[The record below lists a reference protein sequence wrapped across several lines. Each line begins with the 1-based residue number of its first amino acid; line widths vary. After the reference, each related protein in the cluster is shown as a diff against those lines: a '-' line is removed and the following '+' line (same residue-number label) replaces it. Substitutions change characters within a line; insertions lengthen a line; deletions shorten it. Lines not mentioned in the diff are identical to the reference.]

1 MPQSNFDKYYNKYKQ
16 QARESLGTT
25 GAVATTAISPI
36 AAPPQQQRNIWD
48 VMGADEYPEWY
59 QPSIEDSP
67 QAGLMN
73 AVGVGLWSFVDTALF
88 GIPGSLVEEEKFL
101 EFEDPVA
108 KWTGAVGG
116 FAGFVG
122 GAPLKVGAKI
132 AQKGFGAL
140 AKKQLKEAGK
150 ESVETVVR
158 GMKERGLDGGLTKGA
173 VKEITGGY
181 RSLARQ
187 ASVDPKLRGAEFG
200 RVTREYLEE
209 YIRRGLDDGVL
220 NATQGNAIRDMFAK
234 NVFTRPLQDF
244 KGLMKIRGLAQTNP
258 RLARVIG
265 HSIDDAIMFGSIDT
279 IFEGVSMIEDKNFD
293 WTAPLWGAGTGA
305 LFGQLSWLKPRGKAA
320 VFKKDF
326 MAGLRST
333 FQRKGAFDGMS
344 REQLINRAS
353 LSGQLA
359 IKNNESSIVSHTFRG
374 KTANVNLTSTNIYDD
389 IEKVWGKDANKA
401 MIRILEARR
410 GKFGRDMMKWA
421 SKEELANVGANW
433 RRMMLG
439 GIFFNAHTFYDTY
452 AHDLE
457 PDVNDVL
464 PSFLIGAYVQRRSN
478 PAKFDI
484 NHTRMNRLRQ
494 NLQVLGISPEMFS
507 GIPTFE
513 YRQSRLENPFLDA
526 KYDGIRRKLEELE
539 IITDSNEIASTE
551 LAPDVVSAASRE
563 GANPVFDRMYPY
575 MQGLK
580 VWTKPLDN
588 ISASEAKTISELL
601 LKVDRRF
608 ESSEGSNEALEKSFL
623 RTQKNFEDSFR
634 NLVETIEDPQNILGI
649 TVESGRDGNR
659 LLRIPEKITIGEELK
674 QKALDGELTWLVG
687 EQGQVLKGEEALDLL
702 YKKTDGFNTALRTT
716 DLLNF
721 AEVNQVNKIKDIESE
736 SLLKQIYERVGSF
749 ERNVESQFPDNSP
762 MAERF
767 SLADSFYEYVEL
779 LTKNHAIRFSEEATS
794 VFKRDYV
801 DRDILIGKL
810 VDAGILHSP
819 GNISEALVIDAIA
832 DKEGRPKIKITG
844 EDVDS
849 EGIAKDRRFLGRVL
863 TLQSVVGGYRGFEV
877 DPNRPIE
884 VTHGQVESL
893 RNYLNNLKINLDTM
907 PSWLQ
912 SQLVHYAFRERVKGT
927 DLKEDQLNALFQ
939 LSGAGGARF
948 SAAAEGVAAGFRVK
962 LIDEARI
969 AGHPESDVI
978 KMASDYN
985 KTLRKI
991 IDDSKGIVIDDADR
1005 ITTIDRAYM
1014 QGLAQAIQIKGEAS
1028 ISAKSTLTEFMTL
1041 LSTQKK
1047 GYASFRQQLKD
1058 FMNAR
1063 PGNDFT
1069 VLQWL
1074 GEAGV
1079 LKSKEK
1085 SKDYDI
1091 DVEKFSD
1098 LLKEGLSKQMSTFGY
1113 TPEFAKERH
1122 EILDQKARDNFI
1134 EDSTERGQVKHI
1146 DLNTFYDKYRIDG
1159 KDATE
1164 LDSATKYSNFASL
1177 VYLPKIGLDRKIL
1190 NRDVV
1195 RKVLDR
1201 IHVKSGNDF
1210 IPFRELSQSEQM
1222 ARTPKIR
1229 EELIGL
1235 LGSQRAQMKVDV
1247 LSFRGGDYK
1256 KTEEVVQLTRLH
1268 EYLSDV
1274 LELPYMIVDGRMH
1287 ITALSRNGKYY
1298 IDKEI
1303 NIFNDGTAINSKL
1316 KEEIRTYKQEFING
1330 IEQELSIFKPEDG
1343 IWHLQGKDGERG
1355 LRLINLAPGADPIV
1369 VASKDLPN
1377 LKEPWKEF
1385 ITEYKNK
1392 EGIDPQATK
1401 QLESL
1406 EQKIDRNEVL
1416 TPNEYE
1422 QMMTYLVA
1430 KQMLTGSDGDRAFLN
1445 FVNGTDSEKTLSRIK
1460 LFNTKK
1466 YVRYNKSFI
1475 QDVASSYMGDPT
1487 QLTIRTLEDGIT
1499 AKVLR
1504 RIARNDGYGVAVWND
1519 AQYAK
1524 IKDEVKILVD
1534 NLKIDWDWN
1543 NVIGKSHEDVS
1554 AFDSISFI
1562 SRDMMRA
1569 YHALMGHDPLSYNPI
1584 KPVITSGGANS
1595 PLLLG
1600 KTLFV
1605 YSESLDSFFKNNKA
1619 VDILMTKT
1627 GAKVLNPV
1635 GEPGMED
1642 ASLINTGWENL
1653 NNQRL
1658 GSQQIR
1664 KISIESLGLMPN
1676 KDSDFVLAKKSQA
1689 DANFM
1694 DNAESGVMFDL
1705 DFNPLLQNN
1714 LEKMAE
1720 VMQDPRILRRWML
1733 KELGDDALVS
1743 DLQAGEGMKSISN
1756 MAVYSALSQNA
1767 NPMSYSDRYVK
1778 NKLYNIYV
1786 NSVINGMKSA
1796 TNQYNT
1802 EDSHRYGGQAP
1813 IIQIPELSKR
1823 LRPTLVD
1830 RDGIVKLQGEAMI
1843 PSYAADLSFSELHDQ
1858 GYRIRFVRNG
1868 EVLDTKAMNELV
1880 VPEYRDEIFYKD
1892 WQKVGTQTLGTFHQY
1907 FESLKSEGYFPDDV
1921 SIGVMIRRNPRTR
1934 PNDFGLYSLKGF
1946 LEKTYGNAVVV
1957 NSMDVANVA
1966 EGDYDFDKADFF
1978 FAHRENMWN
1987 HVQRASKFFVQ
1998 GINPDIYKEP
2008 ISYKLGMNATDAA
2021 RSKNT
2026 MMANANI
2033 YKSAIGLVQK
2043 VPRMLGFADKVGFE
2057 GKNDS
2062 AIQTFNRENPNSK
2075 FTDDVKILLG
2085 GNPDQDFMLVM
2096 DYQNKDYFQR
2106 AALETQLILDASGT
2120 LNKRITDGDIYNW
2133 RQDFI
2138 FPRMEQS
2145 VVPNE
2150 MKGRNQAGF
2159 VNDLRSKG
2167 NSDGNRV
2174 RIFRKVVFNEKT
2186 KSWDEIDLSNLD
2198 RAIVSQMLSEYS
2210 KLLAVTNDS
2219 VYENTGEQRKSEYTD
2234 VVSASESFFNFN
2246 KTINKS
2252 LYYRLRNRWG
2262 SNEGKEETPWKL
2274 DKDFNEYFGV
2284 DKEGKTYKD
2293 AQGVEKKYWVSEKEI
2308 FHPNAKLNAQEFSE
2322 GKRGAP
2328 VDRILWEFYNSDPF
2342 AATRTRTVGAKTGE
2356 LIDQWYNE
2364 LLGGGESM
2372 TPTEAG
2378 VSMDMFESA
2387 ADRLTRG
2394 VKKGIQ
2400 DYNRKSQ
2407 LVSNLKKKIGSIL
2420 NSKMRW
2426 DAKDKAVK
2434 KLDAYIKKVEFE
2446 MGTDFLPFEYKKS
2459 RKAKDLD
2466 KIEMVF
2472 ADDKNVIDGTIHYAT
2487 LENVKNMLPGGFA
2500 LSEPAK
2506 KDLNFIRKIRKVFYG
2521 NRTRLKEFM
2530 RFGGKTL
2537 LTDAEISII
2546 NKFPDLN
2553 TFYELETKL
2562 LMKGFEDYG
2571 PTFIY
2576 SFMQPAQNKKAVGVF
2591 NNRPVSVPYQATETF
2606 DPSSKYRRGVRLLTA
2621 LASGTEKTVEGAEQ
2635 NQQLAKNQLS
2645 QIQFIESTFSS
2656 FFNKRV
2662 DQRWLVGEEVG
2673 DFLDIGALGKSSK
2686 MLMYNEI
2693 RLPDFNQ
2700 DFQRLFSDFRSVQ
2713 WQRDS
2718 NRMSSG
2724 FGLMNDHLID
2734 FYRNVMRLAGKEGQ
2748 FDSYLEKMSVMDA
2761 EMIGNDIIDPMR
2773 YLGLRQNIDAEV
2785 RKIAGDIFIGGT
2797 LKRELKKGNPVAEDI
2812 TNSPVYTL
2820 MGGSKYYEKGI
2831 SLERAP
2837 QYNIERLRELKDMH
2851 ESLREIKNDMNP
2863 NMSEYKER
2871 KNEILRCIPKG
2882 GI

>member
-1 MPQSNFDKYYNKYKQ
+1 MPQSNSDKYYNKYRQ
-16 QARESLGTT
+16 QARESLGVS
-25 GAVATTAISPI
+25 GAAASTAISPV
-36 AAPPQQQRNIWD
+36 AAPQQQQRNIWD

-59 QPSIEDSP
+59 QPSMEESP
-67 QAGLMN
+67 HAGLIN

-140 AKKQLKEAGK
+140 ARKQLKEAGK

-158 GMKERGLDGGLTKGA
+158 GMKQKGLDGGLTRGA
-173 VKEITGGY
+173 IKEVTGGY

-200 RVTREYLEE
+200 RVTREYLEG
-209 YIRRGLDDGVL
+209 YIQRGLDGGTL
-220 NATQGNAIRDMFAK
+220 NATQGNAIRDMFTK

-244 KGLMKIRGLAQTNP
+244 KGLMKIRGLAKTNP

-279 IFEGVSMIEDKNFD
+279 IFEGVSMVEDGDFD
-293 WTAPLWGAGTGA
+293 FTAPLWGAGTGA

-320 VFKKDF
+320 AFKKDF

-333 FQRKGAFDGMS
+333 FQRKGAFDKMS
-344 REQLINRAS
+344 REELIQRAS
-353 LSGQLA
+353 LSGKLA
-359 IKNNESSIVSHTFRG
+359 IKNNESAIATHTFKG
-374 KTANVNLTSTNIYDD
+374 KTANVNLTSESIYDEV
-389 IEKVWGKDANKA
+389 EKVWGRDANKA
-401 MIRILEARR
+401 MRRILEARR

-421 SKEELANVGANW
+421 SKEELSNVGANW

-439 GIFFNAHTFYDTY
+439 GLFFNAHTFYDTY
-452 AHDLE
+452 AHGLE

-484 NHTRMNRLRQ
+484 NHGQMNRLRQ
-494 NLQVLGISPEMFS
+494 NLHVLGISPEMFS
-507 GIPTFE
+507 AIPTFE
-513 YRQSRLENPFLDA
+513 YRQSRLENPFLDS
-526 KYDGIRRKLEELE
+526 KFDTVRKKLEELE
-539 IITDSNEIASTE
+539 IITDSNEIASIE
-551 LAPDVVSAASRE
+551 LAPDVVSAASME
-563 GANPVFDRMYPY
+563 GSNPVFNRMYQH

-588 ISASEAKTISELL
+588 ISSAEAKIVSELL
-601 LKVDRRF
+601 LKVDKRF
-608 ESSEGSNEALEKSFL
+608 ESSEGSNEALEKTFL
-623 RTQKNFEDSFR
+623 KTQKNFEDSFR
-634 NLVETIEDPQNILGI
+634 NLIESIEDPQNILGI
-649 TVESGRDGNR
+649 TVESKRDGER
-659 LLRIPEKITIGEELK
+659 LLRIPEKIFIGEELK
-674 QKALDGELTWLVG
+674 QKALDGELTWLVNAQG
-687 EQGQVLKGEEALDLL
+687 EALKGEEALDLL
-702 YKKTDGFNTALRTT
+702 YKQTDGFNTALKTT

-721 AEVNQVNKIKDIESE
+721 AEVNPVKAKKDIESE
-736 SLLKQIYERVGSF
+736 SLLRQIFERVGSF
-749 ERNVESQFPDNSP
+749 ERNVESQFPDKSP
-762 MAERF
+762 MAEKF
-767 SLADSFYEYVEL
+767 SLADSFTDYVGL
-779 LTKNHAIRFSEEATS
+779 LTRNHAIRFSEEATS

-801 DRDILIGKL
+801 DRDTLIGKL

-819 GNISEALVIDAIA
+819 GNISEALVIDNIS
-832 DKEGRPKIKITG
+832 KVEITG
-844 EDVDS
+844 KDVDS
-849 EGIAKDRRFLGRVL
+849 ETIAKDKRFLGRVL
-863 TLQSVVGGYRGFEV
+863 TLQSAVGGYRGFEI
-877 DPNRPIE
+877 DPNNPVR
-884 VTHGQVESL
+884 VTHEKIESL
-893 RNYLNNLKINLDTM
+893 RNYLNNLNIKIDTM
-907 PSWLQ
+907 QPWLQ
-912 SQLVHYAFRERVKGT
+912 SQLVNYAFRERVKGT
-927 DLKEDQLNALFQ
+927 DLKENQLNALFQ
-939 LSGAGGARF
+939 LSGAGGAKF
-948 SAAAEGVAAGFRVK
+948 SAAAEGRAAGFRVK

-969 AGHPESDVI
+969 AGHPESSVI
-978 KMASDYN
+978 NMARDYN
-985 KTLRKI
+985 KTMRRI
-991 IDDSKGIVIDDADR
+991 IDDSKGLVTEDADR
-1005 ITTIDRAYM
+1005 ITVVDRAYM
-1014 QGLAQAIQIKGEAS
+1014 QGLSQAVEISGESSMA
-1028 ISAKSTLTEFMTL
+1028 AKSTLAEFMTL
-1041 LSTQKK
+1041 LSSQKK
-1047 GYASFRQQLKD
+1047 GYASFNRQLKD
-1058 FMNAR
+1058 FMHSR

-1079 LKSKEK
+1079 FKPKEELR
-1085 SKDYDI
+1085 DYDI
-1091 DVEKFSD
+1091 DLEKFSD
-1098 LLKEGLSKQMSTFGY
+1098 LLKQNLEKKMATFGY
-1113 TPEFAKERH
+1113 TPEFAKERY
-1122 EILDQKARDNFI
+1122 EILEQKARDNFI

-1159 KDATE
+1159 NDSSE
-1164 LDSATKYSNFASL
+1164 LDSATKYSDFAGL
-1177 VYLPKIGLDRKIL
+1177 VYLPGTGLTDKIL

-1195 RKVLDR
+1195 RNVLDR

-1210 IPFRELSQSEQM
+1210 ISFRELEPSEQK

-1229 EELIGL
+1229 EDLIGL
-1235 LGSQRAQMKVDV
+1235 LGSQRAQIKVDV
-1247 LSFRGGDYK
+1247 LSFKGGDYQ

-1268 EYLSDV
+1268 EYLTDV

-1287 ITALSRNGKYY
+1287 ITANSRNGEYY

-1303 NIFNDGTAINSKL
+1303 NIFNDGTAINPKL
-1316 KEEIRTYKQEFING
+1316 KKEIEQYKQEFINS

-1343 IWHLQGKDGERG
+1343 IWHLQGENGERG

-1385 ITEYKNK
+1385 TTEYKNK
-1392 EGIDPQATK
+1392 EGIDPQAAK
-1401 QLESL
+1401 QLEVL
-1406 EQKIDRNEVL
+1406 EQKIDRNEIL

-1422 QMMTYLVA
+1422 QMMTYLVT
-1430 KQMLTGSDGDRAFLN
+1430 KQMLTGSDGDRLFLN
-1445 FVNGTDSEKTLSRIK
+1445 FINGADSEKTLSRIK

-1475 QDVASSYMGDPT
+1475 QDVADSYMGDLT
-1487 QLTIRTLEDGIT
+1487 QLTIDTLEDGIT
-1499 AKVLR
+1499 AKALR
-1504 RIARNDGYGVAVWND
+1504 RIVRNDGYGVAVWND

-1534 NLKIDWDWN
+1534 NLKIDWDWG
-1543 NVIGKSHEDVS
+1543 NVIGKAHEDVS
-1554 AFDSISFI
+1554 AFDSIGFI

-1569 YHALMGHDPLSYNPI
+1569 YHALMGHDPLSFNPI

-1600 KTLFV
+1600 KTLFI
-1605 YSESLDSFFKNNKA
+1605 YSESLDGFFKNNKSI
-1619 VDILMTKT
+1619 DIMLTKT
-1627 GAKVLNPV
+1627 GAKALNPI

-1676 KDSDFVLAKKSQA
+1676 KDSDFALAKKSQA
-1689 DANFM
+1689 DANYM
-1694 DNAESGVMFDL
+1694 DNAESKNMFDL
-1705 DFNPLLQNN
+1705 EFDGQLQGN
-1714 LEKMAE
+1714 LEKMSE
-1720 VMQDPRILRRWML
+1720 VMQDPIILRRWML

-1743 DLQAGEGMKSISN
+1743 DLQAGEGVKAISN
-1756 MAVYSALSQNA
+1756 MAVYSALSKDA

-1778 NKLYNIYV
+1778 NKLYNIYI
-1786 NSVINGMKSA
+1786 NSVVNGMKSA
-1796 TNQYNT
+1796 TNQYNS
-1802 EDSHRYGGQAP
+1802 EDSHRYAGQAP
-1813 IIQIPELSKR
+1813 IIQDIGSRYR

-1830 RDGIVKLQGEAMI
+1830 RDGKVKLQGEAML
-1843 PSYAADLSFSELHDQ
+1843 PSYVAEMGIRELNESK
-1858 GYRIRFVRNG
+1858 YKVRFVRLG
-1868 EVLDTKAMNELV
+1868 ETLRPEDVIGEEIWKETLDTDAK
-1880 VPEYRDEIFYKD
+1880 
-1892 WQKVGTQTLGTFHQY
+1892 LGTLHEY
-1907 FESLKSEGYFPDDV
+1907 VDYMKSKGEIADDV
-1921 SIGVMIRRNPRTR
+1921 YVGVMVRRNPRTR
-1934 PNDFGLYSLKGF
+1934 PNDFALMGLKGF
-1946 LEKTYGNAVVV
+1946 LEKTHGNSVIV
-1957 NSMDVANVA
+1957 NSMDVANVM

-1978 FAHRENMWN
+1978 FAHKESMWN
-1987 HVQRASKFFVQ
+1987 HVQRSSKFFVQ
-1998 GINPDIYKEP
+1998 GIDPSAYKEP
-2008 ISYKLGMNATDAA
+2008 ISYKLGMNATEAA
-2021 RSKNT
+2021 RAKNT

-2043 VPRMLGFADKVGFE
+2043 VPRMLGFADKLGFE
-2057 GKNDS
+2057 GKDDS
-2062 AIQTFNRENPNSK
+2062 AIRSFNQERPNAR
-2075 FTDDVKILLG
+2075 FTDDAKILLG

-2096 DYQNKDYFQR
+2096 DYQNKDFFQR
-2106 AALETQLILDASGT
+2106 AALETQLIIDATGT
-2120 LNKRITDGDIYNW
+2120 LNKRITDDIYNW
-2133 RQDFI
+2133 RQDFM
-2138 FPRMEQS
+2138 FPRMEES

-2150 MKGRNQAGF
+2150 IKGRNQAGF

-2174 RIFRKVVFNEKT
+2174 RIFRKIVFNEKT
-2186 KSWDEIDLSNLD
+2186 KAWDEIDLSNLD
-2198 RAIVSQMLSEYS
+2198 RSIVSQMLSEYS

-2246 KTINKS
+2246 KSMNKS
-2252 LYYRLRNRWG
+2252 LYWRLRNKWG
-2262 SNEGKEETPWKL
+2262 SNEGKEESPWKN
-2274 DKDFNEYFGV
+2274 DGEFKKYFGV
-2284 DKEGKTYKD
+2284 EDKTYVDYKT
-2293 AQGVEKKYWVSEKEI
+2293 KKESPYSISTKQI
-2308 FHPNAKLNAQEFSE
+2308 LHPNVNLNAQEFSQ

-2328 VDRILWEFYNSDPF
+2328 VDRILWNFYNADPF
-2342 AATRTRTVGAKTGE
+2342 RAIKTRTVGGRTGE

-2364 LLGGGESM
+2364 LLGGGEASNISDVEGSI
-2372 TPTEAG
+2372 TR
-2378 VSMDMFESA
+2378 FESK
-2387 ADRLTRG
+2387 ADELTRG
-2394 VKKGIQ
+2394 VKKGLQ

-2407 LVSNLKKKIGSIL
+2407 LVANLKKKIGSIL

-2426 DAKDKAVK
+2426 DAKNKSVS
-2434 KLDAYIKKVEFE
+2434 KLNDLITKLEFE
-2446 MGTDFLPFEYKKS
+2446 MGSDFLPFEYKKS
-2459 RKAKDLD
+2459 RKGKDLD

-2472 ADDKNVIDGTIHYAT
+2472 ADSKNVIDGTIYYAT

-2500 LSEPAK
+2500 LSEPAQ

-2537 LTDAEISII
+2537 LTDQEQNII
-2546 NKFPDLN
+2546 NRFPDLN

-2562 LMKGFEDYG
+2562 LMEGFEKYG

-2591 NNRPVSVPYQATETF
+2591 NNRPVSVPYQSTDTF
-2606 DPSSKYRRGVRLLTA
+2606 DPSSKYRRGIRLLTG
-2621 LASGTEKTVEGAEQ
+2621 LSSGTEKTVENSEQ
-2635 NQQLAKNQLS
+2635 NQQLAKHQLS
-2645 QIQFIESTFSS
+2645 QIQFIESTFSR

-2662 DQRWLVGEEVG
+2662 DQRWLVGEQVG
-2673 DFLDIGALGKSSK
+2673 DFLDVGALGKSSK
-2686 MLMYNEI
+2686 MVMYNHL

-2724 FGLMNDHLID
+2724 FGVMNDHLID
-2734 FYRNVMRLAGKEGQ
+2734 FYRNVMRLAGKESE
-2748 FDSYLEKMSVMDA
+2748 FDSYLEKMSIMDS
-2761 EMIGNDIIDPMR
+2761 EMMSNDIIDPMK
-2773 YLGLRQNIDAEV
+2773 YLSLRQNIDSEV

-2797 LKRELKKGNPVAEDI
+2797 LKRELKNGNPIAEDI
-2812 TNSPVYTL
+2812 KNSPVYNL
-2820 MGGSKYYEKGI
+2820 MGGSKYYEKGV

-2837 QYNIERLRELKDMH
+2837 KYNIERLRELKDMH
-2851 ESLREIKNDMNP
+2851 ESLREIKNDLNP

-2871 KNEILRCIPKG
+2871 KEELLRCLK
-2882 GI
+2882 

>member
-1 MPQSNFDKYYNKYKQ
+1 MPQSNSDKYYNKYRQ
-16 QARESLGTT
+16 LARESLGIS
-25 GAVATTAISPI
+25 GAAASTAISPV

-59 QPSIEDSP
+59 QPSIEESP
-67 QAGLMN
+67 QAGLIN

-88 GIPGSLVEEEKFL
+88 GVPGSLVEEEKFL

-140 AKKQLKEAGK
+140 ARKQLKEAGK

-158 GMKERGLDGGLTKGA
+158 GMRQKGLDGGLTRGA

-187 ASVDPKLRGAEFG
+187 AAVDPKLRGAEFG

-209 YIRRGLDDGVL
+209 YIQRGLDDGVL
-220 NATQGNAIRDMFAK
+220 NATQGNAIRDMFTK

-244 KGLMKIRGLAQTNP
+244 KGLMKVRGLAQTNP

-279 IFEGVSMIEDKNFD
+279 IFEGVSMIEDGDYD
-293 WTAPLWGAGTGA
+293 WTAPLWGVGTGA
-305 LFGQLSWLKPRGKAA
+305 LFGQLSWLKPRGKAS

-333 FQRKGAFDGMS
+333 FQRKGAFDKMS
-344 REQLINRAS
+344 RGELIQRSS
-353 LSGQLA
+353 LSGKLA
-359 IKNNESSIVSHTFRG
+359 VKNNESPIVTHTFKG
-374 KTANVNLTSTNIYDD
+374 KTANVNLTSESIYDEV
-389 IEKVWGKDANKA
+389 EKVWGRDANKA
-401 MIRILEARR
+401 MRRILEARR

-421 SKEELANVGANW
+421 SKEELSNIGANW

-452 AHDLE
+452 AHGLE

-478 PAKFDI
+478 PAKFDLD
-484 NHTRMNRLRQ
+484 HTRMNKLRQ

-507 GIPTFE
+507 AIPTFE
-513 YRQSRLENPFLDA
+513 YRQSRLENPFLDSKFDA
-526 KYDGIRRKLEELE
+526 VRKKLEELE
-539 IITDSNEIASTE
+539 IITDSNEIASIE
-551 LAPDVVSAASRE
+551 LAPDVVSAASME
-563 GANPVFDRMYPY
+563 GSNPVFDRMYPY

-588 ISASEAKTISELL
+588 ISAAEAKTISELL

-608 ESSEGSNEALEKSFL
+608 ESSEGSNEALEKTFL
-623 RTQKNFEDSFR
+623 KTQKNFEDSFKH
-634 NLVETIEDPQNILGI
+634 LIESIEDPENILGI
-649 TVESGRDGNR
+649 TVESKRDGER
-659 LLRIPEKITIGEELK
+659 LLRIPEKIFIGEELK
-674 QKALDGELTWLVG
+674 QKALDGELEWLVD
-687 EQGQVLKGEEALDLL
+687 ENNVKLKGEEALDLL
-702 YKKTDGFNTALRTT
+702 YKQTDGFNTALKTT

-721 AEVNQVNKIKDIESE
+721 AEVNPVKAKKDIESE
-736 SLLKQIYERVGSF
+736 SLLKQIFERVGSF
-749 ERNVESQFPDNSP
+749 ERNVESQFPDKSP
-762 MAERF
+762 LAERF
-767 SLADSFYEYVEL
+767 SLADSFVDYIEL

-794 VFKRDYV
+794 VFKRDYA
-801 DRDILIGKL
+801 DRDTLIGKL

-832 DKEGRPKIKITG
+832 DKDGRHKVKITG

-849 EGIAKDRRFLGRVL
+849 ETIAKDRRFLGRVL
-863 TLQSVVGGYRGFEV
+863 TLQSAVGGYRGFEI
-877 DPNRPIE
+877 DPNDPVR

-893 RNYLNNLKINLDTM
+893 RNYLNNLNIKIDTM
-907 PSWLQ
+907 QPWLQ
-912 SQLVHYAFRERVKGT
+912 SQLVNYAFRERVKGT
-927 DLKEDQLNALFQ
+927 DLKENQLNALFQ

-969 AGHPESDVI
+969 AGHPESSVI
-978 KMASDYN
+978 NMASDYN
-985 KTLRKI
+985 NTMRRI
-991 IDDSKGIVIDDADR
+991 IDDSNGLVTEDVDR
-1005 ITTIDRAYM
+1005 ITIVDRAYM
-1014 QGLAQAIQIKGEAS
+1014 QGLSQAVEISGES
-1028 ISAKSTLTEFMTL
+1028 SMSAKSTLAEFMTL
-1041 LSTQKK
+1041 LSSQKK
-1047 GYASFRQQLKD
+1047 GYASFNRQLKD
-1058 FMNAR
+1058 FMHSR

-1079 LKSKEK
+1079 FKPKEELR
-1085 SKDYDI
+1085 DYDI
-1091 DVEKFSD
+1091 DLEKFND
-1098 LLKEGLSKQMSTFGY
+1098 LLKQNLEKKMATFGY
-1113 TPEFAKERH
+1113 TPEFAKERY
-1122 EILDQKARDNFI
+1122 EILEQKARDNFI
-1134 EDSTERGQVKHI
+1134 EDSIERGQVKHI

-1159 KDATE
+1159 IDSSEK
-1164 LDSATKYSNFASL
+1164 DSAVKYSDFASL
-1177 VYLPKIGLDRKIL
+1177 VYLPKDAITGLKGIDTKIL

-1210 IPFRELSQSEQM
+1210 IAFRELSPSEQR

-1229 EELIGL
+1229 EDLIGL
-1235 LGSQRAQMKVDV
+1235 LGSQRAQMKVNV

-1268 EYLSDV
+1268 EYLTDV

-1287 ITALSRNGKYY
+1287 ITVNSRNGNYY

-1316 KEEIRTYKQEFING
+1316 KNEIKQYKQEFING
-1330 IEQELSIFKPEDG
+1330 IAQELSIFKPEDG
-1343 IWHLQGKDGERG
+1343 IWHLQGENGEKG

-1369 VASKDLPN
+1369 VASKDLSN

-1385 ITEYKNK
+1385 ITEYKNR

-1406 EQKIDRNEVL
+1406 EQKIDKNEIL

-1422 QMMTYLVA
+1422 QMMTYLVF
-1430 KQMLTGSDGDRAFLN
+1430 KQMLTGSDGDRAFMN
-1445 FVNGTDSEKTLSRIK
+1445 FVNGEGLGGESTEKTLSRIK

-1475 QDVASSYMGDPT
+1475 QDVADSYMGDLT
-1487 QLTIRTLEDGIT
+1487 QLTIDTLEDGIT

-1524 IKDEVKILVD
+1524 LKDEVKILVD
-1534 NLKIDWDWN
+1534 NLKIDWDWD

-1554 AFDSISFI
+1554 AFDSIGFI

-1569 YHALMGHDPLSYNPI
+1569 FHALMGHDPLSFNPI

-1605 YSESLDSFFKNNKA
+1605 YSESLDGFFKNNKA
-1619 VDILMTKT
+1619 VDIMLTKT
-1627 GAKVLNPV
+1627 GAKALNPI

-1642 ASLINTGWENL
+1642 ASLINTGWEGL

-1676 KDSDFVLAKKSQA
+1676 KDSDFALAKKSQA
-1689 DANFM
+1689 DANYM
-1694 DNAESGVMFDL
+1694 DNAESKNMYDLEFDGQ
-1705 DFNPLLQNN
+1705 LQGN
-1714 LEKMAE
+1714 LEKMSE
-1720 VMQDPRILRRWML
+1720 VMQDPIILRKWML
-1733 KELGDDALVS
+1733 QELGDDALVS
-1743 DLQAGEGMKSISN
+1743 DLQAGEGVKSISN
-1756 MAVYSALSQNA
+1756 MAVYSALSKDA

-1778 NKLYNIYV
+1778 NKLYNIYI

-1796 TNQYNT
+1796 TNQYNP
-1802 EDSHRYGGQAP
+1802 EDSHRYAGQAP
-1813 IIQIPELSKR
+1813 IIQDIGSKYR

-1830 RDGIVKLQGEAMI
+1830 RDGNVKLQGEAML
-1843 PSYAADLSFSELHDQ
+1843 PSYAKDLTLADLHDS
-1858 GYRIRFVRNG
+1858 GYEVRMLRKG
-1868 EVLDTKAMNELV
+1868 EVLK
-1880 VPEYRDEIFYKD
+1880 PEDVYANKEYWKSARSDGE
-1892 WQKVGTQTLGTFHQY
+1892 TLGTIYDIVEF
-1907 FESLKSEGYFPDDV
+1907 LKSKGEIAEDV
-1921 SIGVMIRRNPRTR
+1921 YIGVMVRRNPRTR
-1934 PNDFGLYSLKGF
+1934 PNDFALMGLKGF
-1946 LEKTYGNAVVV
+1946 LEKTHGNAVMV
-1957 NSMDVANVA
+1957 NSMDVVNVM
-1966 EGDYDFDKADFF
+1966 EGDYDFDKSDFF
-1978 FAHRENMWN
+1978 FAHKESMWN
-1987 HVQRASKFFVQ
+1987 HVERASKFFVQ
-1998 GINPDIYKEP
+1998 GIDPGDYKEP
-2008 ISYKLGMNATDAA
+2008 ISYKLGMSATESA
-2021 RSKNT
+2021 RAKNT

-2033 YKSAIGLVQK
+2033 YNSAIGLVQK
-2043 VPRMLGFADKVGFE
+2043 VPRMLGFADKLGFE
-2057 GKNDS
+2057 GKDDS
-2062 AIQTFNRENPNSK
+2062 AIRSFNQERPNAR
-2075 FTDDVKILLG
+2075 FTDDAKILLG

-2096 DYQNKDYFQR
+2096 DYQNKDFFQR
-2106 AALETQLILDASGT
+2106 AALETQLIIDATGT
-2120 LNKRITDGDIYNW
+2120 LNKRITDDIYNW
-2133 RQDFI
+2133 RQDFM
-2138 FPRMEQS
+2138 FPRMEES

-2174 RIFRKVVFNEKT
+2174 RIFRKIVFNEKT

-2198 RAIVSQMLSEYS
+2198 RSIVSQMLSEYS

-2246 KTINKS
+2246 KSMNKS
-2252 LYYRLRNRWG
+2252 LYWRLRNKWG
-2262 SNEGKEETPWKL
+2262 SNEGKEESPWKN
-2274 DKDFNEYFGV
+2274 DDEFKKYFGV
-2284 DKEGKTYKD
+2284 EDKTYIDYKT
-2293 AQGVEKKYWVSEKEI
+2293 KEESPYSI
-2308 FHPNAKLNAQEFSE
+2308 STKQILHPNVKLNAQEFSQ

-2328 VDRILWEFYNSDPF
+2328 VDRILWNFYNADPF
-2342 AATRTRTVGAKTGE
+2342 RAIKTRTVGGRTGE

-2364 LLGGGESM
+2364 LLGGGEASSIADVEGSI
-2372 TPTEAG
+2372 TRL
-2378 VSMDMFESA
+2378 ESK
-2387 ADRLTRG
+2387 ADELTRG
-2394 VKKGIQ
+2394 VKKGLQ

-2407 LVSNLKKKIGSIL
+2407 LVANLKKKIDSIK

-2426 DAKDKAVK
+2426 DAKNKSIVKLDDLIK
-2434 KLDAYIKKVEFE
+2434 KLEFE
-2446 MGTDFLPFEYKKS
+2446 MGSDFLPFEYKKS

-2472 ADDKNVIDGTIHYAT
+2472 ADDKNVIDGTIYYAT
-2487 LENVKNMLPGGFA
+2487 LENVKDILPGGFA
-2500 LSEPAK
+2500 LGEPAQ

-2521 NRTRLKEFM
+2521 NRTSLKEFM

-2537 LTDAEISII
+2537 LTDQEISII

-2562 LMKGFEDYG
+2562 LMEGFENYG

-2591 NNRPVSVPYQATETF
+2591 NNRPVSVPYQATDTF
-2606 DPSSKYRRGVRLLTA
+2606 DPSSKYRRGIRLLTG
-2621 LASGTEKTVEGAEQ
+2621 LSSGTEKTVENSGE
-2635 NQQLAKNQLS
+2635 NQQLAKHQLS
-2645 QIQFIESTFSS
+2645 QIQFIESTFSR

-2673 DFLDIGALGKSSK
+2673 DFLDVGALGKSGK
-2686 MLMYNEI
+2686 MVLYNHL

-2724 FGLMNDHLID
+2724 FGVMNDHLID
-2734 FYRNVMRLAGKEGQ
+2734 FYRNVMRLAGKESE
-2748 FDSYLEKMSVMDA
+2748 FDSYLEKMSIMDA
-2761 EMIGNDIIDPMR
+2761 EMIGNDIIDPMK
-2773 YLGLRQNIDAEV
+2773 YLSLRQNIDSEV
-2785 RKIAGDIFIGGT
+2785 RKIAGDIFIGGA
-2797 LKRELKKGNPVAEDI
+2797 LKRELKNGNPVAEDI
-2812 TNSPVYTL
+2812 KNSPVYTL
-2820 MGGSKYYEKGI
+2820 MGGSKYYEKGV

-2851 ESLREIKNDMNP
+2851 ESLREIKNDLNP

-2871 KNEILRCIPKG
+2871 KEEILRCLKQ
-2882 GI
+2882 